1 MVVNRIAPQRWA
13 RAGHRP
19 RRPPVTRHRA
29 RCTFQKPKMNH
40 RGCSRGVRSLPP
52 GIRSPAPP
60 DMTSATATGMT
71 GSNLFL
77 MVHFLLN
84 TGALHGG
91 CGVGTSPVIYHFR
104 IRRDLVPR
112 DESPCTGTFSA
123 EAERIGEI
131 TPTRACGGRTP
142 R

>member
-1 MVVNRIAPQRWA
+1 MVGNRIAPQRGA

-29 RCTFQKPKMNH
+29 RCTFQKPKMNL
-40 RGCSRGVRSLPP
+40 RGCSRGVRSLPA
-52 GIRSPAPP
+52 GIPSPDPA

-84 TGALHGG
+84 TRTLHGG
-91 CGVGTSPVIYHFR
+91 CGVRTSAVIYHLR
-104 IRRDLVPR
+104 TRRDLVPR
-112 DESPCTGTFSA
+112 DESPYTGLSQLRRSA
-123 EAERIGEI
+123 SAK
-131 TPTRACGGRTP
+131 
-142 R
+142 